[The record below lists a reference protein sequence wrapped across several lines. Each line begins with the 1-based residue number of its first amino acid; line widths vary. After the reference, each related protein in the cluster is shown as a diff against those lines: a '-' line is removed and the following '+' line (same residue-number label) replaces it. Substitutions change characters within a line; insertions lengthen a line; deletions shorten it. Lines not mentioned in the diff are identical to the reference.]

1 MNLLA
6 DLHEAALLPEPDELV
21 FRETLVD
28 GSLLHVPRDGAQVL
42 RDLHH
47 CHDHPQQYGSRECYS
62 TYTSALPHDRCS
74 ISVSLFSLRLCKGY
88 SVYRPIIPSL
98 HYFHDYKYSFHSV
111 IDYGIVIDGSYIGFC
126 SFCVCMIVGYNFFW
140 PVALIT

>member
-1 MNLLA
+1 MEREKQLQLRRLNLLA
-6 DLHEAALLPEPDELV
+6 DLHEAALLPEPDELG

-47 CHDHPQQYGSRECYS
+47 CHDHPQQYGSRECYIM
-62 TYTSALPHDRCS
+62 YTSALPHDRSS

-88 SVYRPIIPSL
+88 SALCTYPPSL
-98 HYFHDYKYSFHSV
+98 HYVYDYKYSFHSV
-111 IDYGIVIDGSYIGFC
+111 IDYGIVIDGSV
-126 SFCVCMIVGYNFFW
+126 SK
-140 PVALIT
+140 